1 MIIASWLVALD
12 PKQVGKTSRL
22 LASAPGHE
30 VRSKTGSRW
39 LVLLT
44 ETPQRPDA
52 VRAEI
57 LATPGVES
65 ADPIASFD
73 DQDTGLELVRW

>member
-1 MIIASWLVALD
+1 M
-12 PKQVGKTSRL
+12 
-22 LASAPGHE
+22 
-30 VRSKTGSRW
+30 
-39 LVLLT
+39 LLT

-73 DQDTGLELVRW
+73 DQDTSLELVRW